1 MSNHSK
7 LRKQKIESD
16 RLSVANRWYWCWLP
30 NRSWQA
36 IMFVGLGTAAM
47 IMFVSWARGLPF
59 DLNIRAAAVAVV
71 WLIFTALVYS
81 RDRAL
86 AQIGK

>member
-1 MSNHSK
+1 MSDHPTP
-7 LRKQKIESD
+7 RKQLIESD
-16 RLSVANRWYWCWLP
+16 RSAVANRWYWCWLP

-36 IMFVGLGTAAM
+36 IMFVGLGSAALM
-47 IMFVSWARGLPF
+47 MFVSWGRGLPF
-59 DLNIRAAAVAVV
+59 DLNIRAAVVAVV
-71 WLIFTALVYS
+71 WLIFTALVYA